1 MKNFIIKV
9 GISQSDVDLCLC
21 QLFGGS
27 FFLVKKILLVLD
39 RPTLDIIRAEYFD
52 KYKELSLF
60 YLGYD
65 NTLVSNFLIL
75 F

>member
-1 MKNFIIKV
+1 LGVVFFGEKNN
-9 GISQSDVDLCLC
+9 
-21 QLFGGS
+21 
-27 FFLVKKILLVLD
+27 LVLS

-65 NTLVSNFLIL
+65 NTLLSTFLNI